1 MVGKLENK
9 IRTENNIRNILS
21 DLPNSVSDYYYNLS
35 VYSEPKTCEDYIKK
49 IRKFLNLVGTDYM
62 RPTFDLMNANNI
74 FATYDKKKQQVI
86 DILNRVEE
94 MQKQEESSKIKLPIN
109 GNDIINELHVKN
121 GKHIG
126 IILDKVRDAYFENP
140 NITKDEAFEIAEATI
155 KALTV

>member
-1 MVGKLENK
+1 MKYPNRIINAVEKA
-9 IRTENNIRNILS
+9 IRYHRAFANYADGT
-21 DLPNSVSDYYYNLS
+21 LPPD
-35 VYSEPKTCEDYIKK
+35 KK